1 MTMRSPIVAILWEH
15 WRLTRKEAAWHL
27 ALSIAAGSAVLA
39 VFAAVATN
47 DIARDV
53 GARIALIVAVLPHM
67 VGWFS
72 INKLNITRTGFPF
85 HLLYTRPVRT
95 ATAVG
100 VSMSYQAAAAAA
112 LYVVSALVMRMTSPY
127 AFPLLPAAAWIA
139 VVTVSGL
146 AMQWSIRNVA
156 LRTLAHL
163 TVGVALSGLPMFL
176 LRVDDAPGPNWAPPD
191 QWASLFDAP
200 LTYYVL
206 IGVTGLASFALTVAA
221 VTRQRR
227 GDGRTAKSWIPG
239 SGFPD
244 RFVSLF
250 RFPCWTSST
259 TRAQVWF
266 ELRTRGLPLL
276 TVALAL
282 AILNPVLFA
291 VSDRFDAALS
301 DRAREYVSCRVDGCF
316 YARFFAVVF
325 AGLSVLTVVAFGG
338 NAFGIRWRPGHR
350 YASAFETTLA
360 YGTGGLAGL
369 KVLVRSICVLV
380 AFVAVTAS
388 VWASGSIDMAGR
400 MFVGPFANWQ
410 QAIDNAAGVLTGTH
424 LLALA
429 VVAAIGV
436 AISVAAWAALGALAT
451 RYPRR
456 VNVASSLLLLYGLAF
471 VLRAP
476 AGQGGNGWEVL
487 LMDALFGATP
497 WIAAAATALATG
509 YLLWRAFAE
518 QLLTLRQACG
528 AVVVSAAFGTAW
540 LTLLNSIGM
549 PPAEMPA
556 TDAARLLSPAMLPL
570 TISALATWSF
580 SRLRHT

>member
-1 MTMRSPIVAILWEH
+1 MTMRSPIVAMLWEH
-15 WRLTRKEAAWHL
+15 WRLTRTEAVWHL
-27 ALSIAAGSAVLA
+27 ALSIAAASAVLA
-39 VFAAVATN
+39 VFASVATN

-53 GARIALIVAVLPHM
+53 GARIALILAVLPHM
-67 VGWFS
+67 AGWFS
-72 INKLNITRTGFPF
+72 INMLNITRTGFPF

-100 VSMSYQAAAAAA
+100 VSMAYQAAAAAA
-112 LYVVSALVMRMTSPY
+112 LYTVSALVLRMTSPY
-127 AFPLLPAAAWIA
+127 AFPLLAAAAWIA
-139 VVTVSGL
+139 GVTVSSL

-176 LRVDDAPGPNWAPPD
+176 LRVDDAPGPDWAPPD
-191 QWASLFDAP
+191 QWATLFDAP

-221 VTRQRR
+221 ATRQRR
-227 GDGRTAKSWIPG
+227 GDGRTAKSWTPG

-282 AILNPVLFA
+282 AIVNPVLFA
-291 VSDRFDAALS
+291 VSDRFDTALS
-301 DRAREYVSCRVDGCF
+301 DGAREYLPCRVDGWF
-316 YARFFAVVF
+316 YARFLAVAF
-325 AGLSVLTVVAFGG
+325 AGLSVLTAVGFGG
-338 NAFGIRWRPGHR
+338 NAYGIRWRPGHR
-350 YASAFETTLA
+350 YISAFEAAQA
-360 YGTGGLAGL
+360 YGTSGLAGV
-369 KVLVRSICVLV
+369 KVLVRSVCVLT
-380 AFVAVTAS
+380 AFIVVVAS
-388 VWASGSIDMAGR
+388 VWASGSINMAGR

-410 QAIDNAAGVLTGTH
+410 QAIENAAGALTGTH
-424 LLALA
+424 LLALV

-436 AISVAAWAALGALAT
+436 AIWVAGWAAAGALAT

-456 VNVASSLLLLYGLAF
+456 YNIVASLVLLYGLAL
-471 VLRAP
+471 VLLVVAGRRGIGPDLPIGAILRATSW
-476 AGQGGNGWEVL
+476 A
-487 LMDALFGATP
+487 
-497 WIAAAATALATG
+497 AAAATVLTTG
-509 YLLWRAFAE
+509 YLLWRGFAE
-518 QLLTLRQACG
+518 QLLTMRQACG
-528 AVVVSAAFGTAW
+528 AVVVSAAFGAAW
-540 LTLLNSIGM
+540 LTLLGSIGM
-549 PPAEMPA
+549 PLAGMPA
-556 TDAARLLSPAMLPL
+556 TDAVRLLSPSVLPL